1 MSWVESM
8 SEDHISRKIYSKKN
22 FISKSEV
29 NAILLEIH
37 NLMLTKIDNK
47 LLKKTNLSQM
57 NACYEFIKKKKEWT
71 DIYNKFNKLKT
82 IHSILI
88 PKVLKTAKKMF
99 KKNKIRILTKGLRVI
114 EKSSLRTYPIHQEYP
129 GMKSKSF
136 LVFWISL
143 HEIKKLY
150 GGLLVSKKVINK
162 PLTHVLDKKKYNIL
176 KKQNYWKKQTFEKTF
191 STGELLTIG
200 KYVQHGTAPK
210 KLGSP
215 RWSCIIRVGL

>member
-1 MSWVESM
+1 
-8 SEDHISRKIYSKKN
+8 
-22 FISKSEV
+22 
-29 NAILLEIH
+29 
-37 NLMLTKIDNK
+37 
-47 LLKKTNLSQM
+47 M
-57 NACYEFIKKKKEWT
+57 NACCELIKKKKEWT

-82 IHSILI
+82 IQSILI

-162 PLTHVLDKKKYNIL
+162 PLTHVLDKRKYNIL
-176 KKQNYWKKQTFEKTF
+176 KNQNYWKKQTFEKTF